1 MNIAKWRY
9 KLEFLCVMM
18 LFVLAVGVAYSENVG
33 QETKTINNMPAY
45 LTIGTNLLYWAAL
58 APNVTAEYYFPDS
71 HWSISGTFTMPW
83 WKRKSKHQYYQ
94 IRQYLMEGRY
104 WLPEGNIFWEPI
116 SMVVSMILKI
126 RKRDIMVSS

>member
-9 KLEFLCVMM
+9 KLEIFKVKKFLCVMM
-18 LFVLAVGVAYSENVG
+18 LFVFAARVAYSENVG

-94 IRQYLMEGRY
+94 IR
-104 WLPEGNIFWEPI
+104 
-116 SMVVSMILKI
+116 
-126 RKRDIMVSS
+126 

>member
-1 MNIAKWRY
+1 MKLQKSNIRGRIMNIAKWRY
-9 KLEFLCVMM
+9 KLEIFKVKKFLCVMM
-18 LFVLAVGVAYSENVG
+18 LFVFAARVAYSENVG

-83 WKRKSKHQYYQ
+83 
-94 IRQYLMEGRY
+94 IRWFYLMAKVNKKTLHKEEYLCRVIEK
-104 WLPEGNIFWEPI
+104 LVDT
-116 SMVVSMILKI
+116 S
-126 RKRDIMVSS
+126 

>member
-1 MNIAKWRY
+1 MCNDA
-9 KLEFLCVMM
+9 
-18 LFVLAVGVAYSENVG
+18 FVLAARVAYSENVG

-83 WKRKSKHQYYQ
+83 WKGNPNTSI
-94 IRQYLMEGRY
+94 IRS
-104 WLPEGNIFWEPI
+104 GNTLW
-116 SMVVSMILKI
+116 
-126 RKRDIMVSS
+126 RADIG